1 MVSMVN
7 FSAMNSLNQL
17 NTGTGSRSGE
27 NGDWLV
33 FQTGDWHLFQK
44 GDWLV
49 FQTGDWLVFQKG
61 DWLVFQKGA
70 WPLSGKGAC
79 PQCHDAQEKVPVPL
93 SVLPGTGTISKR
105 AAALY

>member
-49 FQTGDWLVFQKG
+49 FQ
-61 DWLVFQKGA
+61 KGA

-79 PQCHDAQEKVPVPL
+79 PHSATDAQEKVPVPL

>member
-1 MVSMVN
+1 MVN

-33 FQTGDWHLFQK
+33 FQTGDWHL
-44 GDWLV
+44 
-49 FQTGDWLVFQKG
+49 FQKG